1 MRIVPRPTAKAMR
14 ARIAQQRWHDDWQA
28 AADLPLA
35 RDALA
40 ISRAVRRAHGTFM
53 LPASLT
59 CVGDRWGYRIHRQI
73 RSGAT
78 SVHARTHPTGTYG
91 WCPDALCGAVAE
103 SDRHAVAVCPAAQAA
118 RARFQQAT
126 GVCMTPDTYCDIM
139 ALDGVRL
146 GVPGPR

>member
-1 MRIVPRPTAKAMR
+1 MVRTTTFERP
-14 ARIAQQRWHDDWQA
+14 
-28 AADLPLA
+28 PLA
-35 RDALA
+35 FPWKK
-40 ISRAVRRAHGTFM
+40 RRQQNSSTT
-53 LPASLT
+53 L
-59 CVGDRWGYRIHRQI
+59 V
-73 RSGAT
+73 
-78 SVHARTHPTGTYG
+78 TGTNG

-146 GVPGPR
+146 GVPGPLLASALFRLLADVYRRRYRRLTSLTTTSVAHISLDNQRRTGTAGHTRQLPTTGIT